1 MRGELIRGGGPKS
14 IIWRTDVIPVWPQ
27 GILDNIIFNANVE
40 TAAFDSSDNRWH
52 LVTGEGLK
60 YSCDMLFGC
69 TGYFSYENP
78 YEPKFPRQENF
89 PGPIV
94 HPQKWQPGS
103 QFNRIDN

>member
-1 MRGELIRGGGPKS
+1 MLITL
-14 IIWRTDVIPVWPQ
+14 RTSFKFGPQ

-78 YEPKFPRQENF
+78 YEPKFRGQENF

-94 HPQKWQPGS
+94 HPQKWQPGL

>member
-1 MRGELIRGGGPKS
+1 MA
-14 IIWRTDVIPVWPQ
+14 PQ
-27 GILDNIIFNANVE
+27 GILDNIIFNANVV

-78 YEPKFPRQENF
+78 YEPRFRGQENF

-94 HPQKWQPGS
+94 HPQKWQPGLQS
-103 QFNRIDN
+103 NIIDK